1 MSVKEYAGPSGG
13 GMIPSDVAFAHEPI
27 NIAQVYDREYLNSL
41 VANQSGDAT
50 LSWTNYRRI
59 GEVRYAIQRS
69 ARIAG
74 SARLVA
80 AKVNEKGQIVE
91 TKDRGVEADIVSMIT
106 SRFGGT
112 RGLIER
118 YYTLMNVPGQSFFTK
133 VRENRDGT
141 GNLDGYWFLSAS
153 EIAKEGD
160 VERQARAKA
169 ALTWT
174 MRRAAGANSVVSKRL
189 IRPEDF
195 LGRVWA
201 PDHQFV
207 EDVNSPMEAINPLC
221 EQLHTLNETLAG
233 RLRQRFALA
242 GILLIPNEI
251 SDAAISG
258 DEKARPRDGLYSSDK
273 VMNYLIHVM
282 TTNVINHAKGLASI
296 PILLKG
302 PAAVLDK
309 VRHMVMDVKI
319 FEEDLKHRAVLIESI
334 FTALNQQKQS
344 VTGGEDTSH
353 WCVDEE
359 TEALTQRGWLRHDE
373 IEVGDMVLTLNHET
387 GASEWQPVQRLYRAN
402 VVDEEMV
409 RTENGAHS
417 SLTTLNHRWPVWQR
431 TTENMVDGMYRR
443 WRTSETLN
451 TGSAIIAAAPSA
463 DQPVE
468 AKWSDDLVELVAWM
482 WTEGSFGWREGRR
495 LPKPTISQSNTANPN
510 YVARIERTLR
520 NLYGPPTEGPMPSA
534 RRGAPDPTPRWR
546 RVDQPNGMAIFKLNG
561 AIGMHLHAVCP
572 NRIVD
577 QAFIRDLTPAQ
588 LELFIAVS
596 VMADGTTNKTTGQR
610 SISQADPA
618 RLDAVELAAIL
629 AGYRVRHSVRVTDGF
644 TPHAQHTL
652 HLSERSTFTFQKGGI
667 SRERY
672 TGIVWCPSTAN
683 TTWMARRDGQPFFTG
698 NSMWAVSD
706 EERRITVQPE
716 LDSGCHALTRLVLW
730 PELQARGRK
739 AGSILPWRVWYDL
752 SAAQVRSNQGEDA
765 RQGFDRMVVSGTW
778 LRNLMGATDEDAPT
792 EAEYV
797 RQLGVLI
804 KNPILATYGLEGV
817 DVDWDRAAAWGK
829 SPGPTAD
836 SPADDPQ
843 VGPGVGDPGSPD
855 DRDSDA
861 PRSEE
866 PG

>member
-160 VERQARAKA
+160 PERRAKA
-169 ALTWT
+169 KASLTWT
-174 MRRAAGANSVVSKRL
+174 MRRAAGANSIVSTRS
-189 IRPEDF
+189 ISPEDF

-251 SDAAISG
+251 SDAAISA

-334 FTALNQQKQS
+334 FTSLNQQKQS

-353 WCVDEE
+353 WG
-359 TEALTQRGWLRHDE
+359 QW
-373 IEVGDMVLTLNHET
+373 
-387 GASEWQPVQRLYRAN
+387 
-402 VVDEEMV
+402 
-409 RTENGAHS
+409 
-417 SLTTLNHRWPVWQR
+417 
-431 TTENMVDGMYRR
+431 
-443 WRTSETLN
+443 
-451 TGSAIIAAAPSA
+451 AIA
-463 DQPVE
+463 
-468 AKWSDDLVELVAWM
+468 
-482 WTEGSFGWREGRR
+482 
-495 LPKPTISQSNTANPN
+495 
-510 YVARIERTLR
+510 
-520 NLYGPPTEGPMPSA
+520 
-534 RRGAPDPTPRWR
+534 
-546 RVDQPNGMAIFKLNG
+546 
-561 AIGMHLHAVCP
+561 
-572 NRIVD
+572 
-577 QAFIRDLTPAQ
+577 
-588 LELFIAVS
+588 
-596 VMADGTTNKTTGQR
+596 
-610 SISQADPA
+610 
-618 RLDAVELAAIL
+618 
-629 AGYRVRHSVRVTDGF
+629 
-644 TPHAQHTL
+644 
-652 HLSERSTFTFQKGGI
+652 
-667 SRERY
+667 
-672 TGIVWCPSTAN
+672 
-683 TTWMARRDGQPFFTG
+683 
-698 NSMWAVSD
+698 D

-778 LRNLMGATDEDAPT
+778 LRNLMGATDEDAPSD
-792 EAEYV
+792 AEYV

-836 SPADDPQ
+836 SPGDDPQ

-855 DRDSDA
+855 DRDSDT